1 MPFSYDSIAC
11 MMNDEIARRLQEYC
25 KNITLKLK
33 CKKKSTIAS
42 DENFSVVIL
51 SRPRNA
57 EENHASYVN
66 EDRALIAG
74 HGDAYTKC
82 SAKVADGSTV
92 AKLATVLERGQIN
105 TLMTGRV
112 RTPVVHYTGTRSYST
127 MENSFQYQ

>member
-1 MPFSYDSIAC
+1 MQINTRSKP
-11 MMNDEIARRLQEYC
+11 
-25 KNITLKLK
+25 K

-42 DENFSVVIL
+42 DENFSEVIL

-66 EDRALIAG
+66 EDRALIAE
-74 HGDAYTKC
+74 HGDVYTNC
-82 SAKVADGSTV
+82 SAKVADVSTV
-92 AKLATVLERGQIN
+92 DKLATVLERGQIN

-127 MENSFQYQ
+127 MDNIFQYR